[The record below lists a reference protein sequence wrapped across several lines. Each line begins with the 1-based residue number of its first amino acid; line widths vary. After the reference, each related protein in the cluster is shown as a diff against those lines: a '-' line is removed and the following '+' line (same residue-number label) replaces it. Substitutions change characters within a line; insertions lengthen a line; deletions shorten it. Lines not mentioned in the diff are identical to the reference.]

1 MGWRRESVLRTPDL
15 VSFQLSG
22 SRQEPFI
29 ARKPMEYT
37 QQKYV
42 RLCVRECV
50 REREGEEEREDEF
63 LSASAATAGK
73 RGKITRRVQL
83 PEGNSSSSCRK
94 VFEMDG
100 ERERQKEREGM

>member
-1 MGWRRESVLRTPDL
+1 MCEREGWERERGVGWRRESVLRTPDL

-50 REREGEEEREDEF
+50 REC
-63 LSASAATAGK
+63 L
-73 RGKITRRVQL
+73 
-83 PEGNSSSSCRK
+83 
-94 VFEMDG
+94 
-100 ERERQKEREGM
+100 RERASERGRKRERMNF